1 LEEYLCCYLTELQ
14 ERKGKK
20 EQINRNLKLLKEAM
34 PFCGVSMDSFSSHGR
49 VQTFDHRDR

>member
-1 LEEYLCCYLTELQ
+1 MEEYLCCYPDQ
-14 ERKGKK
+14 ASRKKGKK

-49 VQTFDHRDR
+49 VQTFDHQDR